1 MVTEA
6 AVVAVEVAALGFRR
20 FRAVVAVADREVEV
34 AAVDSPVS
42 VVHQVAAELKPSDT
56 ACSFR

>member
-1 MVTEA
+1 
-6 AVVAVEVAALGFRR
+6 VAVEVAALGFRR
-20 FRAVVAVADREVEV
+20 FRAVVAVAAVAGREAEG

-42 VVHQVAAELKPSDT
+42 VVHQVAAELKPSGT